1 MDTIL
6 LGVGFGV
13 VTGAILALSSV
24 AFTLQYAVS
33 SIPNLAHGELL
44 TYGTYAAYVTQRYTH
59 NLGAA
64 AGS

>member
-13 VTGAILALSSV
+13 VTRAISALSSV

-44 TYGTYAAYVTQRYTH
+44 TYRAYAA
-59 NLGAA
+59 
-64 AGS
+64 